1 MDEALL
7 FALLYGL
14 LLTPF
19 AVLSLARRL
28 VRGGASL
35 TP

>member
-28 VRGGASL
+28 EQGRASL
-35 TP
+35 RP

>member
-1 MDEALL
+1 MDDALL

-19 AVLSLARRL
+19 AVLSLAARL
-28 VRGGASL
+28 NRGRVPVAR
-35 TP
+35 